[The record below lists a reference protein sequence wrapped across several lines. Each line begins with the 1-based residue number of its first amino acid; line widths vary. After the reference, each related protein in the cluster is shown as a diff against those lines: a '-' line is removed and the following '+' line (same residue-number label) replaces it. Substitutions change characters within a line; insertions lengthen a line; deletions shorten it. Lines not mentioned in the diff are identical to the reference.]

1 MSDIDGWFNEKK
13 PNYLKP
19 NNEEI
24 LAAVNKYIYDY
35 GNFGNLHG
43 LDDEVLSLTTRLDDP
58 KGMLNEA
65 LNAVYL
71 DLPISGMTEKL
82 NADNFVNKV
91 LNLDSS
97 SKQKIIILGSF
108 NADSYSAVYP
118 RTAGKYLSIRNST
131 FSNCFSTEEEETE
144 FLKEIDNY
152 KDYDF
157 ISDATINSN
166 HVLVTGKVQINS
178 IENDGEWKI
187 YFADGTTSTLNA
199 IQKML
204 SLDGT
209 DYLGNKYITKY
220 VYFSPI
226 TEPWTCGYFKEII
239 GLERIFTE

>member
-35 GNFGNLHG
+35 GNFSNLHE
-43 LDDEVLSLTTRLDDP
+43 LDDEVLSLTTRLDDISVQTENANIMLADP
-58 KGMLNEA
+58 KGMLNAA
-65 LNAVYL
+65 LNVVYR
-71 DLPISGMTEKL
+71 DLSIRDMTKQL

-97 SKQKIIILGSF
+97 SKQEIIILDSF
-108 NADSYSAVYP
+108 NADSYSAAYP
-118 RTAGKYLSIRNST
+118 RTAGKYLSITNSI
-131 FSNCFSTEEEETE
+131 FSNRFSTEEEETE

-166 HVLVTGKVQINS
+166 HVLVTGK
-178 IENDGEWKI
+178 
-187 YFADGTTSTLNA
+187 
-199 IQKML
+199 
-204 SLDGT
+204 
-209 DYLGNKYITKY
+209 
-220 VYFSPI
+220 
-226 TEPWTCGYFKEII
+226 
-239 GLERIFTE
+239 